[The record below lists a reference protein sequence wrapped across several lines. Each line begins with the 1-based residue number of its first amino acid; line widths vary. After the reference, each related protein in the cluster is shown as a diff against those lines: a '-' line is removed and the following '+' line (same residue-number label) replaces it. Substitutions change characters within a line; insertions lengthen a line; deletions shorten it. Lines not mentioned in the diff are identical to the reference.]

1 MRVYIGTYN
10 TIFTCVK
17 IGLVLIYFIDK
28 GRIDVFEGEIQ
39 LSDWL

>member
-28 GRIDVFEGEIQ
+28 GRIRAILGEIK
-39 LSDWL
+39 LFN